1 MNKFVKIAFVTVF
14 SAIAAFG
21 IYQSQK
27 DELQISELVLANAEA
42 LARYELPDEI
52 GRAHVRTPVTVINMN
67 IPHLDNVGKN
77 WEIVEGWDSIIE
89 IVNLQVINICIVLQS
104 VTFNNIK
111 NSRCVEKLAHFY

>member
-42 LARYELPDEI
+42 LARYELPD
-52 GRAHVRTPVTVINMN
+52 VTITCNQHEYTSPGQCWKELGDCRRLGQYYRDCEFTGYQYMYCTTICN
-67 IPHLDNVGKN
+67 I
-77 WEIVEGWDSIIE
+77 
-89 IVNLQVINICIVLQS
+89 
-104 VTFNNIK
+104 
-111 NSRCVEKLAHFY
+111 

>member
-1 MNKFVKIAFVTVF
+1 
-14 SAIAAFG
+14 
-21 IYQSQK
+21 
-27 DELQISELVLANAEA
+27 
-42 LARYELPDEI
+42 
-52 GRAHVRTPVTVINMN
+52 MN